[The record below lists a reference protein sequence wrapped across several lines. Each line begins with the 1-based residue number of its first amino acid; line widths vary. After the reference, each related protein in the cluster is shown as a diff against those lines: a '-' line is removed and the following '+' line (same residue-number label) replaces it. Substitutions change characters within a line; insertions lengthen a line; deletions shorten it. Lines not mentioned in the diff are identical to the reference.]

1 MGRDIKFNR
10 DPYKVVYFKD
20 GEKHTIR
27 RVPPPKLH
35 PILPQDRVELTRSKN
50 ADFKAG
56 DRFEVKDI
64 NPRQPNVLHIQ
75 NEEGIATFIDHY
87 DAKLMESNSDTIIN
101 EAGEVEVVEKPI
113 DNDYLLWP

>member
-1 MGRDIKFNR
+1 MGREIKFNR
-10 DPYKVVYFKD
+10 DPYKVVYYKD

-35 PILPQDRVELTRSKN
+35 PMLPEDKVELTRSKN

-64 NPRQPNVLHIQ
+64 NPRQPNVLQIR
-75 NEEGIATFIDHY
+75 NEEGLSTFIDHY
-87 DAKLMESNSDTIIN
+87 DAKLMESGSDMILN
-101 EAGEVEVVEKPI
+101 EAGELVEKPI